1 MADPKKRSGF
11 VLPQIIDPPRKCV
24 KIWIPN
30 EVYHRG
36 AFWGAIFEL
45 TQAFNWQQDPPE
57 KARAV
62 ANLWFDI
69 WSEAT
74 EDNNMTTCCDDVQVI
89 LRVNPETG
97 VIEQSSNGGTSW
109 TPQAGGFPS
118 VIVNPVPPV
127 TSGVAATKCDAAT
140 NVSGQVQ
147 AWIDQVSNDFTTATT
162 LLEFGQAVIVAIAG
176 AVLVV
181 LTGGALAPVEALALA
196 ALGAA
201 LTAAWGAGK
210 AVFDAYWTTDVKDK
224 ILCAAFCTIG
234 DDGSF
239 TDAQFSQFWNKVNSD
254 IPASPAKMLFM
265 GFLSSVGT
273 SGLNAMAASGLSA
286 DADCS
291 DCVCFDDC
299 AAKFSIWD
307 SANNGSHGAIIERGD
322 GYLTAEAGDGGNG
335 NFYIILHTNDMNE
348 CCVVPSMEVQSG
360 SFGGSLTGW
369 TDCGVNPD
377 EGAPQHTGLFSG
389 SDCVNYLQLQ
399 APQPFTMKITFAPC
413 P

>member
-57 KARAV
+57 TARAV

-69 WSEAT
+69 WSQAT
-74 EDNNMTTCCDDVQVI
+74 EDNNMTTCCDEGQVI
-89 LRVNPETG
+89 LRVDPVSG
-97 VIEQSSNGGTSW
+97 MIQQSSNGGQSW
-109 TPQAGGFPS
+109 QPQAGGFPS
-118 VIVNPVPPV
+118 VIVQPPPPV
-127 TSGVAATKCDAAT
+127 TSGVAGTKCDAAT
-140 NVSGQVQ
+140 NVAGQVD

-162 LLEFGQAVIVAIAG
+162 LLEFGQAVILAIAG

-181 LTGGALAPVEALALA
+181 LTGGALAPVEALAIA

-224 ILCAAFCTIG
+224 ILCAAFCNIG

-239 TDAQFSQFWNKVNSD
+239 TDAQFGSFWHKVNSD
-254 IPASPAKMLFM
+254 LPASPAKMLFM

-273 SGLNAMAASGLSA
+273 SGLNAMAASGMAA
-286 DADCS
+286 DADCG
-291 DCVCFDDC
+291 DCMCFDDC
-299 AAKFSIWD
+299 ASKWSIFGD
-307 SANNGSHGAIIERGD
+307 DPTHFHGQILEYGD
-322 GYLTAEAGDGGNG
+322 GFIIAQTGTTGGDRYLLLRTPDK
-335 NFYIILHTNDMNE
+335 DQ
-348 CCVVPSMEVQSG
+348 CCVVPTIEVLEGDFSG
-360 SFGGSLTGW
+360 GLTGW
-369 TDCGVNPD
+369 TDCGTEPV
-377 EGAPQHTGLFSG
+377 EGSPQHTGLFSG
-389 SDCVNYLQLQ
+389 SDCINYLQLQ
-399 APQPFTMKITFAPC
+399 AAGVNCTFKITFADC